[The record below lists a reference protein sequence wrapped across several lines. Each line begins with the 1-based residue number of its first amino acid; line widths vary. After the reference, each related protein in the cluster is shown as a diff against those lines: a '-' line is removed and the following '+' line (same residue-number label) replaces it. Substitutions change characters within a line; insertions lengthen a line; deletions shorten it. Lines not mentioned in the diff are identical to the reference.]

1 MTRIELVRAPN
12 PGPFTGPGTNS
23 YVIESNGEAVVLDPG
38 PIIESHL
45 DAIRVALTGLTPVGV
60 VVTHTHPDHA
70 PAANGLGVE
79 LDTPVFGFAAGN
91 GFMPTGKLEDGS
103 PIAFGTGRLTTVHT
117 PGHTADHVCFLLGE
131 YLFTGDHI
139 MGGSTVIIED
149 AAAYMESLE
158 KVAALDPAHLYPGH
172 GPELPEARTVIAE
185 YIAHR
190 IEREQ
195 QVLAAL
201 VSGAVSI
208 GDIVDDVYAG
218 LDPALRMAATFQVHT
233 QLIKLRNEGWV
244 VLGEGGI
251 QGATRVELIERP

>member
-1 MTRIELVRAPN
+1 MSRIELVRAPN
-12 PGPFTGPGTNS
+12 PGPYTGPGTNS
-23 YVIESNGEAVVLDPG
+23 YVIESAREALVLDPG

-45 DAIRVALTGLTPVGV
+45 EAIRVALTGLTPVGV

-70 PAANGLGVE
+70 PAANGLGRQ
-79 LDTPVFGFAAGN
+79 LDVPVFGFAEGD
-91 GFMPTGKLEDGS
+91 GFVPTSVLEDGS
-103 PIAFGTGRLTTVHT
+103 PINFGDEHLVSVHT
-117 PGHTADHVCFLLGE
+117 PGHTADHLCFLLGD

-149 AAAYMESLE
+149 AAAYMASLQ

-172 GPELPEARTVIAE
+172 GPELPHAGEVIAE

-201 VSGAVSI
+201 HDGAGTI
-208 GDIVDDVYAG
+208 GDIVDVVYAG
-218 LDPALRMAATFQVHT
+218 LDSTLRFAATIQVHS
-233 QLIKLRNEGWV
+233 QLMKLKSEGQV
-244 VLGEGGI
+244 TLGAGGAHGATKVELGES
-251 QGATRVELIERP
+251 